1 MKTFHLVL
9 LLCAIASLVNAQ
21 DIRYKTTRTSKYSP
35 ELSEELHKISIL
47 PLGYA
52 YERKIA
58 DEFTIEAGV
67 DFSFDIYYDE
77 AEDLDNNAL
86 VVNPTIHLEPRYYYN
101 LQRRYQRG
109 RNVSFNAASYIGVYS
124 ELRMNPL
131 IEENNGFWPVY
142 DRFKIG
148 PAWGIQRNLG
158 RRGYLNFNLA
168 YGLVIDE
175 TGHARYDGFG
185 RLTLGIRLNGVVEK

>member
-1 MKTFHLVL
+1 MKTFSLVL
-9 LLCAIASLVNAQ
+9 LLCAITSLVNAQ

-58 DEFTIEAGV
+58 EEFTIEAGV
-67 DFSFDIYYDE
+67 DFSFDIYY
-77 AEDLDNNAL
+77 AETDDLDQNAL

-101 LQRRYQRG
+101 LERRYQRG
-109 RNVSFNAASYIGVYS
+109 RNVSFNAASYLGVYS